1 MFFLPQS
8 TLADM
13 AALYQGIYSGWSQDK
28 YQELVKR
35 FPISD
40 KKKINTFSK
49 GMKRQA
55 AIILAIAANRITSC
69 WMRRL
74 TAWTR

>member
-1 MFFLPQS
+1 MSLKISTSKIRCCLCRMTCFFLPQS

-40 KKKINTFSK
+40 KRKINTFSK
-49 GMKRQA
+49 G
-55 AIILAIAANRITSC
+55 
-69 WMRRL
+69 
-74 TAWTR
+74 